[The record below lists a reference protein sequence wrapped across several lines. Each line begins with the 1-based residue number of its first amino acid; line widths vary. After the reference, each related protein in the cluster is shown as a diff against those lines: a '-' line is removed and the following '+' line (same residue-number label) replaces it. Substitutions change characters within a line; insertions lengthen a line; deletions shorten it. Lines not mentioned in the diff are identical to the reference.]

1 MRFASDEWL
10 AAVAAALAEVSLD
23 SGASARIIFEIP
35 GRSWHLAVD
44 GGRVVSFAAGPLG
57 SADCVLRWTADDAAA
72 VWRRELRG
80 NAALLATEVSADAA
94 GGPYRGPPAPLDIR
108 SRPELAALPVV
119 PGATF
124 DVQYAFR
131 SGPFGDVDY
140 VIDFRDGRVDSDRLE
155 RLDDPTVAVEVSYRA
170 MARVRAGETTILEAL
185 EDGRV
190 TGEVGA
196 LAMLAGISESPEFE
210 AAQIATGRHAFALA
224 TLGELDATPEYAW
237 VLADLAIRTSR

>member
-1 MRFASDEWL
+1 M
-10 AAVAAALAEVSLD
+10 
-23 SGASARIIFEIP
+23 
-35 GRSWHLAVD
+35 
-44 GGRVVSFAAGPLG
+44 
-57 SADCVLRWTADDAAA
+57 
-72 VWRRELRG
+72 
-80 NAALLATEVSADAA
+80 
-94 GGPYRGPPAPLDIR
+94 
-108 SRPELAALPVV
+108 

-124 DVQYAFR
+124 DVQCAFR

-210 AAQIATGRHAFALA
+210 AAQIATGRRVRAGDPRRARRHPRVR
-224 TLGELDATPEYAW
+224 G

>member
-44 GGRVVSFAAGPLG
+44 GGRVVSFATGPLG

-72 VWRRELRG
+72 IWRRELRG
-80 NAALLATEVSADAA
+80 NAALLATEVSADAV
-94 GGPYRGPPAPLDIR
+94 GGPYRGPPAPLDIG

-124 DVQYAFR
+124 DVQYVFR

-185 EDGRV
+185 VDGRV

-224 TLGELDATPEYAW
+224 TLGELDATPEYAG
-237 VLADLAIRTSR
+237 VLVDLATRTSR